1 LLQNGVQWAPSY
13 TPFSCTSAW
22 NLPIKSS
29 NPPLASYSG
38 TVVANQFPNDS
49 NSMGVRNEEAG
60 GWDFGH
66 PVYFASASDPVVNVR
81 CTGNGGACDN
91 ADNGGFPAQMH
102 IPTAALRACPG
113 YNGFG
118 GASGYCDHHL
128 AVVQPDAAGNV
139 GAGPEI
145 DFWGAQNDG
154 SGSSGNWQNGD
165 TIAGASVANCGTWST
180 STGWYTQMAGPITAA
195 GSCLGGGLLR
205 ADELAAGQINHAL
218 QLITPCQGNFNG
230 LVSQFPAAPGS
241 TGGHFCTSNVGPI
254 LGAHLWLDY
263 PDSYINGLNIQPW
276 EKAIL
281 RALHDYG
288 GYYVDNSNNVQTYG
302 TGLALQ
308 AESGEAYSQFGS
320 TDPFATLASEGWYSI
335 SVSGSTKPR
344 WIGKDQWNPAGI
356 DWQGHL
362 HYLAASCAQAP
373 GC

>member
-1 LLQNGVQWAPSY
+1 
-13 TPFSCTSAW
+13 
-22 NLPIKSS
+22 
-29 NPPLASYSG
+29 
-38 TVVANQFPNDS
+38 
-49 NSMGVRNEEAG
+49 MGVRNQEAG

-66 PVYFASASDPVVNVR
+66 PVYFASASDPLVNIT
-81 CTGNGGACDN
+81 CSGNGGACDN
-91 ADNGGFPAQMH
+91 ADNGGYPAQIH
-102 IPTAALRACPG
+102 IPAQARRACPG

-118 GASGYCDHHL
+118 GASSYCDHHF

-218 QLITPCQGNFNG
+218 QLITPCQGNFSG

-288 GYYVDNSNNVQTYG
+288 GYYIDNSNNVQTYG

-308 AESGEAYSQFGS
+308 AESGEAYDMFGG
-320 TDPFATLASEGWYSI
+320 TDPFATLASQGWSAV
-335 SVSGSTKPR
+335 SVSGSIKPR
-344 WIGKDQWNPAGI
+344 WVGSNAWNPAGI